1 MGSLGGLGG
10 DGYVE
15 IKTEEDY
22 KRQVGVNKSIAAAA
36 DAPAFTLHTP
46 IHTHTNATF
55 HPKLLAARASL
66 AKDALEDRRGCR
78 V

>member
-22 KRQVGVNKSIAAAA
+22 KRQVGANKSTAAAA
-36 DAPAFTLHTP
+36 DAPAFTLPSTRTLTP
-46 IHTHTNATF
+46 HSH
-55 HPKLLAARASL
+55 LDS
-66 AKDALEDRRGCR
+66 
-78 V
+78 